1 MKLRM
6 VFQIVLTTFVGYYL
20 GVTGMFRWDI
30 LFSALSGTALL
41 AIGAFALNQTF
52 EKKQDLLMERTKNRP
67 IPTEK
72 ISESE
77 GLLVGITCF
86 ILGTANLYFGVNP
99 LTAFL
104 GALTLI
110 LYAWVYTPFKRIS
123 SLNTLIGA
131 IPGALPP
138 LMGWTTAQNSLGKG
152 GLVLFGILFFWQL
165 PHFLALAWM
174 YKKDYTDGGFKML
187 SVTDPSGQAC
197 FRQIILQTICLILVS
212 TLPFMLHLA
221 GWIYLSSAL
230 AFGFYFLYTGWQLYR
245 LQTRDAARK
254 VFFTSIIYLPIV
266 LIMLALNKV
275 VVFI

>member
-6 VFQIVLTTFVGYYL
+6 VLQILITTFVGYYL
-20 GVTGMFRWDI
+20 GVTNGLHWAV
-30 LFSALSGTALL
+30 LLNTLSGTALL
-41 AIGAFALNQTF
+41 AIAAFALNQSI
-52 EKKQDLLMERTKNRP
+52 EKHPDSLMQRTRNRP

-72 ISESE
+72 ISQTEAR
-77 GLLVGITCF
+77 LLGFGGF

-99 LTAFL
+99 LTALL
-104 GALTLI
+104 GALSLI

-138 LMGWTTAQNSLGKG
+138 LMGWTAAQNSLGLG
-152 GLVLFGILFFWQL
+152 GVVLFAILFFWQL

-174 YKKDYTDGGFKML
+174 YKQDYTDGGFKML

-197 FRQIILQTICLILVS
+197 FRHILIQTLCLILVS
-212 TLPFMLHLA
+212 FLPYMFHLA
-221 GWIYLSSAL
+221 GLYYLVFAVSL
-230 AFGFYFLYTGWQLYR
+230 GFYFLYTGWQLYR
-245 LQTRDAARK
+245 LQTREAARK

-266 LIMLALNKV
+266 LVMIAINKV
-275 VVFI
+275 VIIL